1 MITLHTFGP
10 AFGLPDPSPFV
21 TKADVLLKLSG
32 VPYETTTKGMGK
44 SPKGKMPYITDAGTV
59 IGDSTFIR
67 FHLEAKYGIDFDKGF
82 SPADLGAA
90 WGLEKLCEDNLYWS
104 VVHSRWV
111 LDENFDKGPREF
123 FKRAPLPVRPIIIAV
138 VRRQIRKTLHAQGLG
153 RHTKAQIE
161 EIAVRG
167 IDAIA
172 AFLGD
177 KPYLLGDTP
186 CGADATVF
194 AFVAGFL
201 CPLFETPMHD
211 AAKKHE
217 NLVAYGARGMKRWY
231 PDLAA

>member
-21 TKADVLLKLSG
+21 TKAEVLLKLSG
-32 VPYETTTKGMGK
+32 VPYETTTKGSRK
-44 SPKGKMPYITDAGTV
+44 SPKGKVPYIDDAGTL

-67 FHLEAKYGIDFDKGF
+67 FHLEARYGIDFDKGF

-90 WGLEKLCEDNLYWS
+90 WAMEKLCEDNIYWA
-104 VVHSRWV
+104 VLHSRWMV
-111 LDENFDKGPREF
+111 DENFDKGPRQF
-123 FKRAPLPVRPIIIAV
+123 FNRAPSPLRPLIIPVI
-138 VRRQIRKTLHAQGLG
+138 RRQVRKSLHAHGMG

-177 KPYLLGDTP
+177 RPYLLGDTP
-186 CGADATVF
+186 CGADATIF
-194 AFVAGFL
+194 AFVAGLL
-201 CPLFETPMHD
+201 CKHFDSPMRD
-211 AAKKHE
+211 AAEKHA
-217 NLVAYGARGMKRWY
+217 NLVAYSARGMKRWY
-231 PDLAA
+231 PALAG